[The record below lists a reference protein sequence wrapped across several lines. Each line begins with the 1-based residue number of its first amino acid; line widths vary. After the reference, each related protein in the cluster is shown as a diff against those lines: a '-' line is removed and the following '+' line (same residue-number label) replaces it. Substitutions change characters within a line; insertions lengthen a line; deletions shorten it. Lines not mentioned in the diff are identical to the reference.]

1 MHISASGRKQ
11 MASNAKIVRSIR
23 TAGTQFKVEEP
34 ISEIF
39 KRMRIISEKVK
50 TLELHPIYLSKR
62 VRRID
67 NLSYIA
73 DCL

>member
-39 KRMRIISEKVK
+39 RRMRLISEKVK
-50 TLELHPIYLSKR
+50 TLELHPIYLS
-62 VRRID
+62 V
-67 NLSYIA
+67 SYTFRNQSYPHSKF
-73 DCL
+73 